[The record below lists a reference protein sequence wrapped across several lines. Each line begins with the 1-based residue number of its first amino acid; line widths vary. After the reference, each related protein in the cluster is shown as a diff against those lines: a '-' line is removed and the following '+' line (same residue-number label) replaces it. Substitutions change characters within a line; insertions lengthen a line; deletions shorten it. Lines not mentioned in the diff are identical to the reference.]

1 MTSSDPRDESRLSPD
16 ETPVDAPPA
25 TPGPDG
31 DLPSAFAEPGGE
43 PVMPSGFTEPAGEAG
58 QPTGSIA
65 GEPVTGAGP
74 EDDLGSVSP
83 REHDQEPIRQTTDIT
98 ADPFTIGDQ
107 FVERDEAAGSS
118 APSGDGDEPT
128 RPMEVD
134 DLLTSPQ
141 RPADLG
147 GGETTSLTGVDPL
160 VGTPEDHTPEDEF
173 GAGTN
178 AGSAAEAVSQLERDG
193 VGDDIAAIYVQ
204 GADQDARALTGT
216 SSEPVME
223 NEPEQG
229 AAHGAP
235 VATPDPWSRIVSESS
250 STAAG
255 TGTTRREERLIE
267 RELDSPPPM
276 REEAPPRSR
285 EQEFEPRRDERARE
299 PFSADR
305 GRSDDRERYRG
316 DDRPRDDR
324 PRDDRPRDDRPRDDR
339 PRDDRPRDD
348 RPRDD
353 RPRDDRPRPDD
364 RRDGDGDRYAAR
376 ERSIERA
383 PERATVAVVDEPM
396 SPTFEDLG
404 LSGAL
409 LRSIKE
415 VGYEEPTP
423 IQIATIPAL
432 IEGADVIAQ
441 AQTGSGKTAA
451 FGFPIIES
459 IDPRL
464 RKVQAMILCP
474 TRELAIQVSE
484 ALHKYGRH
492 KEVETLP
499 IYGGQAYERQFR
511 GLQRGVQIVVGTPG
525 RVMDH
530 MRRGTLDLDA
540 LAFFV
545 LDEADEMLDMGFI
558 EDIEWI
564 LQQVPAS
571 RQTALFS
578 ATMPPRIVDLARTHM
593 REPRR
598 ISVAGK
604 QMTVPETRQTYFE
617 VPRSRKTDALTRILD
632 AEEPGSAM
640 IFCRTKHQVDELGES
655 LLARGYAVE
664 TLHGDL
670 SQAQRDRV
678 MRRFRGNQADILI
691 ATDVA
696 ARGLDIPE
704 VSHVINYDIPESAE
718 AYVHRIG
725 RTGRAGRT
733 GEAITLITPRET
745 RWLRQ
750 IERIV
755 KAPIEPRRL
764 PTLSDVAE
772 RRREAMKQQI
782 EEVLKNADQFAPYV
796 EVVDSLTDDRDAVEV
811 AAAILKLYAD
821 ETGRATPENLK
832 EDDLATFSTADRGR
846 RETGMVRLF
855 VNIGRIQGV
864 RPQDMVGAIANEA
877 GIPGRSIGAI
887 DILDAYTYVDVP
899 ADVSDRVVTALNT
912 TSIKG
917 RAVSAEVAPQGS
929 GRPAREDRGGPG
941 GGGGRQND
949 RFGGGRGDRPPGGG
963 NRFGGG
969 PRRDDDRFRGD
980 RNERSRGAGSVR
992 FPDDRGPRPAP
1003 EGGAPRNDR
1012 PWTERPPAGDEPR
1025 FNRER
1030 NDRPDAPARTDR
1042 PFRDR
1047 DDRPP
1052 FRARDDRGGPPRRP
1066 AEGPDNRSFDRGPRP
1081 LRDDDRGPRPAR
1093 DDDRAPRPARDDDR
1107 GFRQ

>member
-1 MTSSDPRDESRLSPD
+1 M
-16 ETPVDAPPA
+16 
-25 TPGPDG
+25 
-31 DLPSAFAEPGGE
+31 
-43 PVMPSGFTEPAGEAG
+43 
-58 QPTGSIA
+58 I
-65 GEPVTGAGP
+65 
-74 EDDLGSVSP
+74 
-83 REHDQEPIRQTTDIT
+83 
-98 ADPFTIGDQ
+98 
-107 FVERDEAAGSS
+107 
-118 APSGDGDEPT
+118 DEP
-128 RPMEVD
+128 D
-134 DLLTSPQ
+134 
-141 RPADLG
+141 
-147 GGETTSLTGVDPL
+147 
-160 VGTPEDHTPEDEF
+160 
-173 GAGTN
+173 
-178 AGSAAEAVSQLERDG
+178 
-193 VGDDIAAIYVQ
+193 
-204 GADQDARALTGT
+204 
-216 SSEPVME
+216 
-223 NEPEQG
+223 
-229 AAHGAP
+229 
-235 VATPDPWSRIVSESS
+235 
-250 STAAG
+250 
-255 TGTTRREERLIE
+255 
-267 RELDSPPPM
+267 
-276 REEAPPRSR
+276 
-285 EQEFEPRRDERARE
+285 
-299 PFSADR
+299 
-305 GRSDDRERYRG
+305 
-316 DDRPRDDR
+316 
-324 PRDDRPRDDRPRDDR
+324 
-339 PRDDRPRDD
+339 
-348 RPRDD
+348 
-353 RPRDDRPRPDD
+353 
-364 RRDGDGDRYAAR
+364 
-376 ERSIERA
+376 
-383 PERATVAVVDEPM
+383 

-432 IEGADVIAQ
+432 ITGDDIIAQ

-464 RKVQAMILCP
+464 RKVQALILCP

-604 QMTVPETRQTYFE
+604 QMTVPETRQSYFE

-796 EVVDSLTDDRDAVEV
+796 EVVDSLTDDRDAVEI

-855 VNIGRIQGV
+855 VNIGRNQGV

-887 DILDAYTYVDVP
+887 DILDSYTYVDVP
-899 ADVSDRVVTALNT
+899 SDVSAQVVTALNR

-917 RAVSAEVAPQGS
+917 RPVAAEVAPQGS

-941 GGGGRQND
+941 GGGGRSND
-949 RFGGGRGDRPPGGG
+949 RFGGRGDRSSGGG

-969 PRRDDDRFRGD
+969 PRRDDDRPPRD
-980 RNERSRGAGSVR
+980 RNDRGRGSGSVR
-992 FPDDRGPRPAP
+992 FNDDRGPRSGPDAGPAR
-1003 EGGAPRNDR
+1003 ADR
-1012 PWTERPPAGDEPR
+1012 PWAERPPAGDAR
-1025 FNRER
+1025 FDRA
-1030 NDRPDAPARTDR
+1030 DRPPFRGRDDR
-1042 PFRDR
+1042 PPFRDR

-1052 FRARDDRGGPPRRP
+1052 FRARDDRGGPPPRRP
-1066 AEGPDNRSFDRGPRP
+1066 ADGPANRSFGREDRPFRE
-1081 LRDDDRGPRPAR
+1081 DDRSTRPFR
-1093 DDDRAPRPARDDDR
+1093 QDDRAPRPARDDDR
-1107 GFRQ
+1107 GFRE